1 MLDKKNYFPKKLLLV
16 KGENF
21 FNYGILLLPSLL
33 PISLILLF
41 ISLRTLELES
51 PSGGNPELYSS
62 PAESIALEYCWS
74 ICSGS
79 LKSEQVISNFAA
91 ISLNQ
96 IPGDPDS
103 IKGNKVRGVY
113 WTKPDSTG
121 VEVSRDVSI
130 DESKYTEFVKDFQHT
145 YFKEVYDELSKK
157 YKLGRVRL
165 LLKEPRSTLSWHRD
179 PEPRLHIP
187 IYTNPGAIMV
197 IDKVAQH
204 MPADGSVWV
213 TNNLKYHNAFNG
225 GEENRVHLVA
235 CVLDYKFN

>member
-1 MLDKKNYFPKKLLLV
+1 MSQLFKDFEKQEIKFDINKLKLACDEVLKI
-16 KGENF
+16 KGF
-21 FNYGILLLPSLL
+21 DTSLGIPH
-33 PISLILLF
+33 
-41 ISLRTLELES
+41 
-51 PSGGNPELYSS
+51 
-62 PAESIALEYCWS
+62 
-74 ICSGS
+74 
-79 LKSEQVISNFAA
+79 FAG

-96 IPGDPDS
+96 IPGDPNS
-103 IKGNKVRGVY
+103 IKGNNIRGVY
-113 WTKPDSTG
+113 WTRPDSSGKETK
-121 VEVSRDVSI
+121 RDVAI
-130 DESKYTEFVKDFQHT
+130 DENKYTEFVEDFKNT
-145 YFKEVYDELSKK
+145 YFKEVYDELSKH

-187 IYTNPGAIMV
+187 IYTNPGCLMV
-197 IDKVAQH
+197 IDKIAHH